1 MSLELSCIAID
12 DEPVALKIITSLIEK
27 TETLELLGTF
37 QNPEEGMNFVVQRQ
51 PDIVFLDVQMPGIS
65 GMDIIK
71 SLTKKPQIILV
82 TSNSK
87 YATEAFDFQVTD
99 FLLKPIK
106 NYARFMQAVQVAMS
120 NITKAPPSLASS
132 EKLGIFLKIDS
143 ELINVAYDEILFIE
157 AYGDYIKVHTRNR
170 VHVVYC
176 SLSSIEKKLPL
187 IHFTRT
193 HRSYIINTGHIQ
205 KIYKGDV
212 LVAERKV
219 PVSPRYKKDLFSNI
233 DTL

>member
-1 MSLELSCIAID
+1 MSNRLSCIAID
-12 DEPVALKIITSLIEK
+12 DEPVALKIIASLIEK
-27 TETLELLGTF
+27 TATLELLGTF
-37 QNPEEGMNFVVQRQ
+37 QNPEEGMNFLVQRE
-51 PDIVFLDVQMPGIS
+51 PDIVFLDVQMPGTS

-87 YATEAFDFQVTD
+87 YATEAFEFQVAD

-106 NYARFMQAVQVAMS
+106 NYARFMQAVQVATMNLTRLS
-120 NITKAPPSLASS
+120 SLAVS
-132 EKLGIFLKIDS
+132 EKDAIFLKIDS
-143 ELINVAYDEILFIE
+143 ELINVAYNEILFIE
-157 AYGDYIKVHTRNR
+157 AYGDYVKVHTRDR

-176 SLSSIEKKLPL
+176 SLSSIEKKLPE
-187 IHFTRT
+187 IQFTRI

-205 KIYKGDV
+205 KIYKGDIQI
-212 LVAERKV
+212 AERKV
-219 PVSPRYKKDLFSNI
+219 PISPKYKKELLANI